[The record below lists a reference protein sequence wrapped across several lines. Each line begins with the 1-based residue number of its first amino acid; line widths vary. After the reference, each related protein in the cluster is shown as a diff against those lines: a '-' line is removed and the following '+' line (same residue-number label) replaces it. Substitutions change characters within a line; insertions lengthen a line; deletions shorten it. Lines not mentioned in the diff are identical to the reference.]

1 MEEVQKSPQSKNGIK
16 YVILGILI
24 LGFIV
29 TFASGY
35 FLSQVL
41 SAEQPVSPPGTN
53 YPSPTRIPFIR
64 TTPVPIDNGQQV
76 QQDTTKFLPG
86 KFYFEDTILVVT
98 KDKPQINLIASI
110 NRLEQEKNYS
120 QGTRVSYFD
129 GSSWVRKG
137 VNNTTADST
146 IVSNSLIKSWNIVI
160 DPSRVLRETVKGEVT
175 INDTPITFKTDILR
189 NEISMRSLPG
199 YTKFMSSG
207 TGQLTLNGK
216 AHEMYVLYTRIY
228 SLNAADIQFY
238 NQPLGLTTDWIAFWD
253 ANGNFYHV
261 DTTAVE
267 KVTPIYQSHQVGI
280 QEDSNGSVIKTF
292 SVSVGRDTSNPPSNY
307 TVIMNNPINDTVTFK
322 RTNSLNK
329 SPNASYS
336 WFMSSIEGSVQRA
349 DGQTLPGIG
358 VAEYIH
364 D

>member
-1 MEEVQKSPQSKNGIK
+1 MEEAQKSTRSKNGIK
-16 YVILGILI
+16 YIILGVLI
-24 LGFIV
+24 FGFIV
-29 TFASGY
+29 TFVSGY

-41 SAEQPVSPPGTN
+41 STEQPVTPPATN

-64 TTPVPIDNGQQV
+64 MSPSPIESVPQV

-86 KFYFEDTILVVT
+86 KFYFEDTILIVT
-98 KDKPQINLIASI
+98 KDKPQINLIASV

-129 GSSWVRKG
+129 GSTWERKG
-137 VNNTTADST
+137 VNNTTVDST
-146 IVSNSLIKSWNIVI
+146 IVSNSLINSWNIVI
-160 DPSRVLRETVKGEVT
+160 DPSRVLRETVQGSLS
-175 INDTPITFKTDILR
+175 IQNAQITFKTDTLK

-207 TGQLTLNGK
+207 TGQLTIDGK
-216 AHEMYVLYTRIY
+216 VHQAYVLYTRIY

-238 NQPLGLTTDWIAFWD
+238 NQPLGVTTDWIAFWD
-253 ANGNFYHV
+253 SNGNFYHV

-267 KVTPIYQSHQVGI
+267 KITPIYQSHQIGI
-280 QEDSNGSVIKTF
+280 REDSSGPLVKSF
-292 SVSVGRDTSNPPSNY
+292 SVTVTRGTGNPPDSY
-307 TVIMNNPINDTVTFK
+307 IVTMNNPLNDTLTFK
-322 RTNSLNK
+322 RMNSINK
-329 SPNASYS
+329 APNGSYS

-349 DGQTLPGIG
+349 DGQILQGIG